1 MFRRTYIA
9 QPEMPS
15 ITPQD
20 FQALLDELE
29 RNRQARKRAWLAL
42 QGIRQRLEHWNGEKI
57 PEPVARSFDAEGATL
72 AIFIDRL
79 ITERQTALEELCR
92 AIRRFQATVFDDS
105 QLGDRAGAH
114 QAVLKALDRVEGLI
128 NR

>member
-1 MFRRTYIA
+1 
-9 QPEMPS
+9 MPP

-29 RNRQARKRAWLAL
+29 RNRQARRRAWLAL
-42 QGIRQRLEHWNGEKI
+42 QGIRQRLEHWNGEKL
-57 PEPVARSFDAEGATL
+57 PEPVARSFDGEGATL
-72 AIFIDRL
+72 AIFIDQL

-105 QLGDRAGAH
+105 QLNDRAGAH
-114 QAVLKALDRVEGLI
+114 QAVLKALDRAEGLLT
-128 NR
+128 R